1 MLKRL
6 LNFDR
11 SSPTGA
17 GPALRQ
23 ASNGAGA
30 HPRPPRSISDNVD
43 AETVPIALAATPT
56 LANSVSPRVDGQITD
71 IAQVGEW
78 RSLVPDVVRK
88 SDFQSC
94 VVLDMQLRN
103 VLVLATADFYA
114 SSSHQAL
121 RHRLAAG
128 NWQVLGEKTSAPE
141 VIAAARQQA
150 ESRDI
155 QAAGDQHNLQL
166 YKDISA
172 GAFNMTAS
180 DIHIRLNLRDAK
192 SDVRIRIDGKLRD
205 WKTFDTQVLEDA
217 LAAGYNALTFKGTNS
232 APAWTTERPIST
244 ITRFPHGTA
253 LLQGRLSTTPTA
265 AGCKVVIRISD
276 ATPKDITAVKLQN
289 LGFTDQQVDEFVMP
303 ALAREKGFIMISG
316 STGDGKTTTL
326 EHMLTV
332 LPDRNEKSLLG
343 VEDPTEMDVPRMD
356 HISLQTSADDSKEQ
370 RQLKFDAALLQAL
383 RMDPDVI
390 MQGEVRDKISGQ
402 FASDIV
408 MTGHLWLG
416 TMHGNSALNS
426 IFRLIGDKIQVDPA
440 IVASMENFVMSMT
453 QKLLPKLCSH
463 CKKPAAEVMP
473 PQELTAFR
481 QKFHLGSSELFCAN
495 SEGCPHCKHGSD
507 IESNG
512 EKGRIGAIEIISK
525 PTTEFLNCIL
535 ARDERGAEVAWRRTR
550 RAPFNHPD
558 MMGKTCYE
566 HGLYWVSQGIV
577 SPLALQRVFSKHF
590 SEISVFE
597 LTMSVKEVA

>member
-1 MLKRL
+1 MLKKLFRFKPSGSAADTAL
-6 LNFDR
+6 
-11 SSPTGA
+11 
-17 GPALRQ
+17 LRQ
-23 ASNGAGA
+23 ASNGAVA
-30 HPRPPRSISDNVD
+30 HPK
-43 AETVPIALAATPT
+43 PIPSSPAAAAPDRAVVVAVASKHTNSGPT
-56 LANSVSPRVDGQITD
+56 GDDGQVTD

-78 RSLVPDVVRK
+78 RALVPDVVRK
-88 SDFQSC
+88 SDYQSC
-94 VVLDMQLRN
+94 VVLDVQMRN
-103 VLVLATADFYA
+103 ALVLATADFYA
-114 SSSHQAL
+114 SSTYQAL
-121 RHRLAAG
+121 RHQLLAA
-128 NWQVLGEKTSAPE
+128 NWQVQVERTCTSE
-141 VIAAARQQA
+141 VIAAARQLA
-150 ESRDI
+150 DSRE
-155 QAAGDQHNLQL
+155 QLPSGEQHNLQL
-166 YKDISA
+166 YKDISS
-172 GAFNMTAS
+172 GAFALTAS
-180 DIHIRLNLRDAK
+180 DIHIRLNLHEAK

-205 WKTFDTQVLEDA
+205 WKTFDTKVLEHA
-217 LAAGYNALTFKGTNS
+217 LAAGYNSLTFKGTNS
-232 APAWTTERPIST
+232 APAWTTERQIGT
-244 ITRFPHGTA
+244 ITRFTHGSA
-253 LLQGRLSTTPTA
+253 ILQGRLSTTPTA

-276 ATPKDITAVKLQN
+276 ATPKDQSKVRLQN
-289 LGFTDQQVDEFVMP
+289 LGFTDQQIEECVMP

-370 RQLKFDAALLQAL
+370 RQLKFDAALLQSL

-408 MTGHLWLG
+408 MTGHLWIG

-426 IFRLIGDKIQVDPA
+426 IFRLIGDKIQVDPV
-440 IVASMENFVMSMT
+440 IVASQENFVMSMT
-453 QKLLPKLCSH
+453 QKLLPKLCEH

-473 PQELTAFR
+473 AQELSHFR

-495 SEGCPHCKHGSD
+495 SAGCEHCKHGSG
-507 IESNG
+507 IRSNG
-512 EKGRIGAIEIISK
+512 EKGRIGAMEIIAN
-525 PTTEFLNCIL
+525 PTVEFLNCVL
-535 ARDERGAEVAWRRTR
+535 ARDERGAEAAWRRTR

-558 MMGKTCYE
+558 MHGKTCYE

-590 SEISVFE
+590 AEVSVFE
-597 LTMSVKEVA
+597 VSTTVKEVA